1 MRMKRCFFFSVLAIC
16 TSNSSLGQIESPE
29 SGSEWRATQI
39 FGLGRLNALSY
50 SPDGSKLVLS
60 GIAGVQLWEVACWS
74 MEQFLELQQEVFS
87 SSWSPDQT
95 KVATG
100 NSDGTV
106 GIWDAGSG
114 VPLRTLAGHEE
125 RVNAVAWSPDGSVVA
140 SASEDGT
147 VRLWDPAT
155 GTTLHELVSHASGV
169 MSLSWSPSGEELASG
184 SKDHTV
190 KIWRASSGD
199 LEQTLVGHSD
209 WVAAVD
215 WSSSNGLASG
225 SFDRTVRI
233 WDPDSGELRQLL
245 QDRARIVTLAWAPD
259 GYRIAAGLAESQS
272 NSISI
277 WDTNSGELL
286 MSLEGH
292 DDWISAVAWSS
303 ANQIASASLDQTL
316 RQWDGATGAQ
326 ISNFEANT
334 GLIYM
339 VRWSP
344 DRSQFASVTVD
355 GTVVIWDPATARVI
369 RTIQNPYAGYSLA
382 WSPVDPFLVVGT
394 LGPIQ
399 IWNWRTGELLRALD
413 TGTRVNSIAFSPDA
427 QRFASAG
434 DDRMVRIW
442 DVESGTL
449 LQSLTGHDNAVEAVV
464 WWQQEGEDRVAS
476 GSMDQTIK
484 IWDPNQGTL
493 LQTLEGHTDRILSVS
508 LSPDQTTLASA
519 GFDGTIRF
527 WDVFGNPQ
535 GLIEG
540 HDAWIFSV
548 DWSVDG
554 SKVSSSSR
562 DHTVKIWEVATGEL
576 LQTLRGHQG
585 YVYST
590 DWTTDGSLLSSSEDV
605 TIRRWSP
612 CH

>member
-1 MRMKRCFFFSVLAIC
+1 MKRCFFFSVVAIC
-16 TSNSSLGQIESPE
+16 TSIASPGQCESLEDGPE
-29 SGSEWRATQI
+29 WNETQI
-39 FGLGRLNALSY
+39 FGLGRLNALTY

-60 GIAGVQLWEVACWS
+60 GIAGVQVWKVETWNV
-74 MEQFLELQQEVFS
+74 EQFLELQQEVFS
-87 SSWSPDQT
+87 CSWSPDQT
-95 KVATG
+95 KVATA

-106 GIWDAGSG
+106 GIWDASSG
-114 VPLRTLAGHEE
+114 LPLRTLAGHQG
-125 RVNAVAWSPDGSVVA
+125 RVNAVAWSPDGSAVA

-155 GTTLHELVSHASGV
+155 GTTLHVLASHTSGV
-169 MSLSWSPSGEELASG
+169 LSLSWSPSGEKLASG

-190 KIWRASSGD
+190 KIWRASCGS
-199 LEQTLVGHSD
+199 LERTLVGHSD

-225 SFDRTVRI
+225 SFDRAVRV

-272 NSISI
+272 NWISI

-303 ANQIASASLDQTL
+303 ANNIASASLDQTL
-316 RQWDGATGAQ
+316 RQWDGTTGAQ

-339 VRWSP
+339 VCWSP
-344 DRSQFASVTVD
+344 DRSQFASVTVE
-355 GTVVIWDPATARVI
+355 GEIVIWDPATARVI
-369 RTIQNPYAGYSLA
+369 RAMRSPYAGYSLA
-382 WSPVDPFLVVGT
+382 WSKVDPILAVGM

-399 IWNWRTGELLRALD
+399 IWNWRTGELLRTLD
-413 TGTRVNSIAFSPDA
+413 TGTRVNSIAFSTDA
-427 QRFASAG
+427 RRFASGG
-434 DDRMVRIW
+434 DDRVVRIW
-442 DVESGTL
+442 DVDSGTL
-449 LQSLTGHDNAVEAVV
+449 LQSLTDHDNVVEAVV

-484 IWDPNQGTL
+484 IWDPNRGTL

-527 WDVFGNPQ
+527 WDVFGTPL
-535 GLIEG
+535 GLIEA

-554 SKVSSSSR
+554 SKVSSASR
-562 DHTVKIWEVATGEL
+562 DHTVKIWGVETGEL

-590 DWTTDGSLLSSSEDV
+590 NWTTDGSLLSSSEDV

-612 CH
+612 RP

>member
-1 MRMKRCFFFSVLAIC
+1 
-16 TSNSSLGQIESPE
+16 
-29 SGSEWRATQI
+29 
-39 FGLGRLNALSY
+39 
-50 SPDGSKLVLS
+50 
-60 GIAGVQLWEVACWS
+60 
-74 MEQFLELQQEVFS
+74 
-87 SSWSPDQT
+87 
-95 KVATG
+95 
-100 NSDGTV
+100 
-106 GIWDAGSG
+106 
-114 VPLRTLAGHEE
+114 
-125 RVNAVAWSPDGSVVA
+125 
-140 SASEDGT
+140 
-147 VRLWDPAT
+147 
-155 GTTLHELVSHASGV
+155 
-169 MSLSWSPSGEELASG
+169 
-184 SKDHTV
+184 V
-190 KIWRASSGD
+190 KIWRASCGS
-199 LEQTLVGHSD
+199 LERTLVGHSD

-225 SFDRTVRI
+225 SFDRAVRV

-272 NSISI
+272 NWISI

-303 ANQIASASLDQTL
+303 ANNIASASLDQTL
-316 RQWDGATGAQ
+316 RQWDGTTGAQ

-339 VRWSP
+339 VCWSP
-344 DRSQFASVTVD
+344 DRSQFASVTVE
-355 GTVVIWDPATARVI
+355 GEIVIWDPATARVI
-369 RTIQNPYAGYSLA
+369 RAMRSPYAGYSLA
-382 WSPVDPFLVVGT
+382 WSKVDPILAVGM

-399 IWNWRTGELLRALD
+399 IWNWRTGELLRTLD
-413 TGTRVNSIAFSPDA
+413 TGTRVNSIAFSTDA
-427 QRFASAG
+427 RRFASGG
-434 DDRMVRIW
+434 DDRVVRIW
-442 DVESGTL
+442 DVDSGTL
-449 LQSLTGHDNAVEAVV
+449 LQSLTDHDNVVEAVV

-484 IWDPNQGTL
+484 IWDPNRGTL

-527 WDVFGNPQ
+527 WDVFGTPL
-535 GLIEG
+535 GLIEA

-554 SKVSSSSR
+554 SKVSSASR
-562 DHTVKIWEVATGEL
+562 DHTVKIWEVETGEL

-590 DWTTDGSLLSSSEDV
+590 SWTTDGSLLSSSEDV

-612 CH
+612 RL